1 MELPA
6 PKEPGF
12 FTRMFIRPLLN
23 ETTLGW
29 KVPFTGGK
37 NLLGFLATIG
47 RLGWVAPEKLESI
60 METKKDPL
68 QSRSALNASIAL
80 HPDKTPRD
88 FLSAENLLAP
98 VEIVESFNQ
107 KTGVRTMSGK
117 SRLASIYDQGTLDGL
132 PIRPQYSKQADAMR
146 MEISRLIKRDEKEM
160 AAAPND
166 RLLGQIEGGKRWL
179 AKMDEVMPPAKPSS
193 LRIPEREV
201 RPPDIDEYPT
211 QVDHG
216 WAERDRASKPGRIA
230 TAALPAGKTSAQSIE
245 MLRSS
250 PPAYVPSV
258 PKFLG
263 DPKDYDPVPS
273 PTKGK

>member
-1 MELPA
+1 MEAPA
-6 PKEPGF
+6 PKEPSF

-37 NLLGFLATIG
+37 NILGFLASTG
-47 RLGWVAPEKLESI
+47 RLGWVAPEKLEGI
-60 METKKDPL
+60 LATKKDPL
-68 QSRSALNASIAL
+68 QGRAALNTSIAL

-98 VEIVESFNQ
+98 VEIVESYNQ

-132 PIRPQYSKQADAMR
+132 PIRPQYAKQADAMR

-160 AAAPND
+160 ANDPND

-179 AKMDEVMPPAKPSS
+179 AKMDEVMPPSKPVVKPLSMAV
-193 LRIPEREV
+193 PA
-201 RPPDIDEYPT
+201 PDIDEYPT

-216 WAERDRASKPGRIA
+216 WAERDRAAKPGRIA

-250 PPAYVPSV
+250 PPAYIPSV